1 MEGRAP
7 DTLVANLRDGE
18 DMVGWWHRGAY
29 GRSAFHR
36 TVMAP
41 YVFDTVVNVDTW
53 RRIEQNGVYAVLVA
67 IVARGADGSLRYHS
81 AVGAGRSSNGA
92 HMKAAMSANRL
103 VESLTAAE
111 SGDRAMR

>member
-1 MEGRAP
+1 
-7 DTLVANLRDGE
+7 
-18 DMVGWWHRGAY
+18 MVGWWHRGAY